1 MGGRRQAVD
10 YRHGIVGAKVFE
22 IDTRGTTAAS
32 TPVGSDDEGAPGLGA
47 ALRRAVRRAML
58 TERTDPDQR
67 GFTIVELAIA
77 LTVLV
82 LLAATAVP
90 VFTDYLRR
98 SKLTDAFTT
107 MATYRT
113 RMDHAFQDENSY
125 GVDSACA
132 IPAPPASSY
141 FSFVCKLGEDSN
153 SYVLTAS
160 GIGGM
165 DGYAYSIDDGGNQR
179 TTAFPGAV
187 VPATCWLSRK
197 GDC

>member
-1 MGGRRQAVD
+1 M
-10 YRHGIVGAKVFE
+10 
-22 IDTRGTTAAS
+22 
-32 TPVGSDDEGAPGLGA
+32 
-47 ALRRAVRRAML
+47 
-58 TERTDPDQR
+58 
-67 GFTIVELAIA
+67 VELAIA

-125 GVDSACA
+125 GVDGACA
-132 IPAPPASSY
+132 IPAPPTSSY
-141 FSFVCKLGEDSN
+141 FSFVCKLGEEGN
-153 SYVLTAS
+153 SYVMTAS
-160 GIGGM
+160 GVGAM